1 MTLNSPFSQKT
12 LNILKA
18 SLPFIPP
25 GMQRMVSNLVKIE
38 EFNIMFRNLND
49 SLDATMSACEYNS
62 TGDNGCNPFNS
73 TDFISAIKPYLND
86 SERELIDMFMNMMNA
101 LNIYNIYKSLPS
113 AAPVSQNFDS
123 FNYGNHDVE
132 NQNFNNHSVENQN
145 FDNPDHNFEPS
156 DENVQNADY
165 QNFNNSDYVDSDMN
179 ESDESHD
186 KNINNTANQN
196 NFNIETLKSLL
207 SPSQRAMF
215 ETYSTLL
222 NNNNSNTN

>member
-113 AAPVSQNFDS
+113 AAPVSQNFD
-123 FNYGNHDVE
+123 
-132 NQNFNNHSVENQN
+132 NQN
-145 FDNPDHNFEPS
+145 FDNPDHNFEHS